1 MALTVRGTKKGSF
14 AISVA
19 KRPMGKKVTIL
30 TNVSGA
36 GVNELLSALK
46 KKLGTGGTRTAHDTI
61 EVAGDRAAA
70 VEKVLRE
77 MYPDAL
83 VGVRRLAPPA
93 EKAPP
98 PTTTTTTTTT
108 SREPRAK
115 PRHGASTQTRR
126 AMPKIVVLSK
136 PKETSKTFQGY
147 RRLLTSWIYWDRDV
161 LNLHDMFDRHVREH
175 DTSSLLE
182 EWPTEVSDEMRASV
196 PAHIQSKEERRAALM
211 DIGMISTPSAFK
223 MSRLERRREA
233 AMSAAASKRES
244 SSTTSAFSSSALP
257 SMTSSKVAH
266 FDPAT
271 ELLREHGFAPAR
283 GKHEPTTSQVRAPK
297 TAPNARVS
305 RVSNTKARARP
316 TRPTGGMYT
325 SLRKGVGSF
334 NADDSRFA
342 QRALDSSDEDVDN
355 RPATWRQ
362 GFETGFTRDAS
373 GKFTFGDEVVQPLP
387 KVDVRNATPSHPS
400 NGASARERRYDE
412 HDDDDD
418 DDDDADLMEAMRL
431 SQIEYDTNQQRAQ
444 QHALHV
450 ECDELF
456 ADMTEE
462 DILAYVISMSEA
474 EAFEARVPIADD
486 VSPEN
491 MPSRTE
497 WIELRLGE
505 LFYPNMD
512 TAREVAQILPAMVG
526 ADMTLDLLEGAGA
539 SRDDAQAFLN
549 AYASLTLTD
558 TNTHRDGASTTRVDE
573 SRVDEFTAWANAFL
587 SQFSREDIADDA
599 FVEFL
604 AAVEDPTE
612 IAAFILDTF
621 PNADTAHVSA
631 FAHEFAA
638 RARRR

>member
-30 TNVSGA
+30 TNVSGE
-36 GVNELLSALK
+36 GVNALLSALK

-61 EVAGDRAAA
+61 EVAGDRAVA

-77 MYPDAL
+77 VYPDAL
-83 VGVRRLAPPA
+83 VGVKRLAPPA

-98 PTTTTTTTTT
+98 PTTTTN

-115 PRHGASTQTRR
+115 PRHGALAQTRR
-126 AMPKIVVLSK
+126 AVPKIVVLSK
-136 PKETSKTFQGY
+136 PKETSKSFQGY
-147 RRLLTSWIYWDRDV
+147 RRLLNDWIYWDRDV

-182 EWPTEVSDEMRASV
+182 EWPTEGGDEVRAEDGV
-196 PAHIQSKEERRAALM
+196 PAHTQSKEERRAALM
-211 DIGMISTPSAFK
+211 EIGMISMPSAFK
-223 MSRLERRREA
+223 MSRLDRRREA
-233 AMSAAASKRES
+233 AMSARATSKRES
-244 SSTTSAFSSSALP
+244 SSTTSAFSSSALSSP
-257 SMTSSKVAH
+257 TSSKMAH

-283 GKHEPTTSQVRAPK
+283 RKHESTTSQVRAPK
-297 TAPNARVS
+297 TAPKARVSRVS

-316 TRPTGGMYT
+316 TGGIYT
-325 SLRKGVGSF
+325 SLRKGVGNF

-342 QRALDSSDEDVDN
+342 ERALDSSDEDEDN

-373 GKFTFGDEVVQPLP
+373 GKFTFGDEVVRPLP
-387 KVDVRNATPSHPS
+387 KADVRNATSSHQL
-400 NGASARERRYDE
+400 NGGSVRERRYDE
-412 HDDDDD
+412 HEHEH
-418 DDDDADLMEAMRL
+418 DDDAELIEAMRL
-431 SQIEYDTNQQRAQ
+431 SQIEYDTNQQ
-444 QHALHV
+444 HAAMHV
-450 ECDELF
+450 ECDDLF

-474 EAFEARVPIADD
+474 EAFEANVPIADD

-539 SRDDAQAFLN
+539 SRDDAHAFLD

-558 TNTHRDGASTTRVDE
+558 PNTHRDGASTTRVDE

-587 SQFSREDIADDA
+587 SQFSREDIDDDA

-604 AAVEDPTE
+604 AAVEDPSE
-612 IAAFILDTF
+612 IAEFILDTF
-621 PNADTAHVSA
+621 PNADTVNVSA

-638 RARRR
+638 RARHR

>member
-30 TNVSGA
+30 TNVSGE
-36 GVNELLSALK
+36 GVNALLSELK

-61 EVAGDRAAA
+61 EVAGDRAVA

-77 MYPDAL
+77 VYPDAL

-93 EKAPP
+93 EKAPTP
-98 PTTTTTTTTT
+98 PTTATT

-115 PRHGASTQTRR
+115 PRHGASTQARR
-126 AMPKIVVLSK
+126 AVPKIVVFSK

-147 RRLLTSWIYWDRDV
+147 RRLMTDWIYWDREV

-182 EWPTEVSDEMRASV
+182 EWPTEGGDEVRDGDGV
-196 PAHIQSKEERRAALM
+196 PAHTQSKEERRAMLM
-211 DIGMISTPSAFK
+211 DIGMIATPSAFK
-223 MSRLERRREA
+223 LSSRLDRRREA
-233 AMSAAASKRES
+233 AMSAAARKRES

-257 SMTSSKVAH
+257 SPTSSKMVH

-283 GKHEPTTSQVRAPK
+283 GKYEQTTSQVRAPK
-297 TAPNARVS
+297 TAPKARVS
-305 RVSNTKARARP
+305 RVTNTKARA
-316 TRPTGGMYT
+316 RPTGGMYT

-334 NADDSRFA
+334 NAIDSRFA
-342 QRALDSSDEDVDN
+342 ERALDSSDEDVDN
-355 RPATWRQ
+355 QPATWRQ

-373 GKFTFGDEVVQPLP
+373 GEFTFGDEVVRPLP
-387 KVDVRNATPSHPS
+387 KVDVRNATPSHQS
-400 NGASARERRYDE
+400 NGGSVRERRYDE
-412 HDDDDD
+412 HEHDDD
-418 DDDDADLMEAMRL
+418 DDDDADLIEAMRL
-431 SQIEYDTNQQRAQ
+431 SQMEYDTNQE
-444 QHALHV
+444 HAMHV
-450 ECDELF
+450 ECDDLF

-462 DILAYVISMSEA
+462 DILAYIISMSEA
-474 EAFEARVPIADD
+474 EAFDANVPIADD
-486 VSPEN
+486 ESLEN

-539 SRDDAQAFLN
+539 SRDDAQAFLDT
-549 AYASLTLTD
+549 YASLTLTD

-587 SQFSREDIADDA
+587 SQLSREDIDDDA

-621 PNADTAHVSA
+621 PNADTVNVSA